1 MDGRSPDAR
10 DAGDPDERS
19 GAPVDRGR
27 VEDVFEEALTRP
39 PPYRADF
46 VREACGGDA
55 ALAAAVL
62 RLVRAHERAEG
73 VLEDGP
79 GVSAAQL
86 LEADPADQSP
96 AREEERIGPYR
107 IRDEIGRGGMGVV
120 YLAERD
126 DGQFQRR
133 VAMKVIRVAGDGHL
147 EARVLAER
155 QILAS
160 LDHPDIARLLDAG
173 VTGDGRFYLVMELVE
188 GLPLDL
194 YCDRMRLSVE
204 ERLRLFVQ
212 VANVVEHAHRNLVV
226 HRDLKPSNILV
237 TSDARVKLLDFGIAK
252 LLNPTL
258 AGVAAPVTRRGS
270 MVLTPRYASPEQ
282 LRGET
287 LTTGTDVYSLG
298 VLLYELLTGHPPHQP
313 DGDSAA
319 AHLEAIT
326 HADPVRP
333 SVRVRQAG
341 SRSSV
346 EGGPRVVEPEEVSG
360 DRGSTPERLGRRLSG
375 DLDAI
380 VLRALRPEPPRRYG
394 SAGSLARDVERHLA
408 GRPVEAHGDDRAYR
422 LGKFL
427 RRHTVESVS
436 ASVVL
441 LLLVVGLAVTML
453 QAGIVTRERDRAAE
467 ALVQAEAALAE
478 SQAMSTFLV
487 ALFEAG
493 DPLVGESDRITAQD
507 LVDRGVRRVDALED
521 EPVVQASM
529 LDVLGRIQRHFGAY
543 DVADELL
550 ERAVELR
557 REELGPL
564 HPDLAT
570 SLVNL
575 ARVRRDLGHPA
586 EALALVE
593 EALAI
598 RRGAGEPD
606 AALAEAVFE
615 KGWLAEGADQEALYR
630 EALRIHRDAGGDA
643 ARRTAMLDAL
653 ATNLRRQ
660 GRLSQAVATAR
671 EAFELARAR
680 LGADHP
686 ETGVAMYHLA
696 DHLRDVEEDYE
707 EAGRLYRRGIEIHTR
722 EYGPVSL
729 HLIHGL
735 NALAILHGRQGEHGE
750 SEVLLRRALETRRQ
764 ATGPDNPAL
773 AGAMDNL
780 AETLA
785 RRGRL
790 SEAESLARDALAHR
804 DRTQGPRDEARHHSL
819 AVLGW
824 ILTLRNRWDE
834 AREVWDEALTL
845 RLDALGRDD
854 IILAELRRRWGRILV
869 ESGRFEE
876 AEPLL
881 LTALDGLR
889 RSYEPDHPNRV
900 DGRRAL
906 HELYTA
912 WGRSEEAEAYR
923 VPEGTFY
930 PY

>member
-1 MDGRSPDAR
+1 MDGRSPDA
-10 DAGDPDERS
+10 GVPDEGS
-19 GAPVDRGR
+19 GTPVDRER
-27 VEDVFEEALTRP
+27 VEEVFEEALGRP
-39 PPYRADF
+39 PRDRTGF
-46 VREACGGDA
+46 VQEVCGDDA
-55 ALAAAVL
+55 ALTAAVL
-62 RLVRAHERAEG
+62 RLLRAHERAEG

-79 GVSAAQL
+79 EVSAARIL
-86 LEADPADQSP
+86 DAVHEDESH

-107 IRDEIGRGGMGVV
+107 IRDELGRGGTGVV
-120 YLAERD
+120 YLAERA

-133 VAMKVIRVAGDGHL
+133 VALKVIRVAGDEHL

-160 LDHPDIARLLDAG
+160 LDHPNIARLLDAG
-173 VTGDGRFYLVMELVE
+173 VTGDGRFFLVMELVD
-188 GLPLDL
+188 GLPLDR
-194 YCDRMRLSVE
+194 YCDRMGLSVA
-204 ERLRLFVQ
+204 ERLRLFVE
-212 VANVVEHAHRNLVV
+212 VAEVVEYAHRNLVV

-252 LLNPTL
+252 LLNPSL

-270 MVLTPRYASPEQ
+270 MVLTPGYASPEQ

-298 VLLYELLTGHPPHQP
+298 VILYELLTGHPPRQP
-313 DGDSAA
+313 DGESAA

-326 HADPVRP
+326 RADPIRP
-333 SVRVRQAG
+333 SLRVGQPGTRAG
-341 SRSSV
+341 E
-346 EGGPRVVEPEEVSG
+346 EGRPRIAEPEEVAG
-360 DRGSTPERLGRRLSG
+360 DRGSTPERLARRLSG

-394 SAGSLARDVERHLA
+394 SAGSLAQDVKRHLA

-436 ASVVL
+436 AGVVL
-441 LLLVVGLAVTML
+441 LFLLVGLAVTVL

-478 SQAMSTFLV
+478 SQAMSEFLI

-507 LVDRGVRRVDALED
+507 LIDRGTRRVDDLED

-529 LDVLGRIQRHFGAY
+529 LDVLGRIQRHLGAY
-543 DVADELL
+543 DVADDLL

-557 REELGPL
+557 RAELGPL

-575 ARVRRDLGHPA
+575 ARVRRDRGRPA
-586 EALALVE
+586 EAQALVE

-615 KGWLAEGADQEALYR
+615 KAWLAEGADQEALYR
-630 EALRIHRDAGGDA
+630 EALRIHRDAGGDV
-643 ARRTAMLDAL
+643 ARRTAMVDAL

-660 GRLSQAVATAR
+660 GKLGQAVATAR
-671 EAFELARAR
+671 EAFELARSS

-686 ETGVAMYHLA
+686 ETAIAMYHLA

-707 EAGRLYRRGIEIHTR
+707 EAGRLYRRGIEIHAR

-729 HLIHGL
+729 QLIHGL
-735 NALAILHGRQGEHGE
+735 NALAILQDRQGEHVE
-750 SEVLLRRALETRRQ
+750 AEELFRRALEIRRQ

-780 AETLA
+780 AGALA
-785 RRGRL
+785 RQGRL
-790 SEAESLARDALAHR
+790 GEAESLVRDALAHR
-804 DRTQGPRDEARHHSL
+804 DRTQGPRDEARHRSL
-819 AVLGW
+819 ATLGW
-824 ILTLRNRWDE
+824 ILSLRDRWDE
-834 AREVWDEALTL
+834 AQEAWNEALTL

-854 IILAELRRRWGRILV
+854 IVLAELRRRWGRILS

-912 WGRSEEAEAYR
+912 WGRPEQAEAFQ
-923 VPEGTFY
+923 VPDGSFY